1 MWNTFKCKTFED
13 YHDLYL
19 KTDVL
24 LLADFFE
31 NFRETCLENYGLD
44 ACHYYSAP
52 GLAWDAALKMSK
64 IKLQLFD
71 NEEMYTFMER
81 SIRGGVSMITKRH
94 AKANNPECRN
104 HNPNKDNSHLI
115 YLDANNLYG
124 WAMSQYLPTHGFEW
138 MKENDI
144 EKLDINSIPQD
155 GEDGFIFEVDL
166 DYPMELHDLHNDY
179 PLAPERLTI
188 DESMLSPFQWERFP
202 DYQIKNPQVKL
213 TPNLNGKTNYVVHYR
228 NLQFYLNQGMKLK
241 KVHRVLTF
249 KQRPWLKE
257 YIDYNTKCRAQS
269 KSKFA
274 KDFYKLMNNSV
285 FGKTQENLR
294 NRVNVEI
301 ITDKKIALKRAAKP
315 NFERSQT
322 LREDLVVIQNKVIT
336 LKLNKPLYVGFTVLD
351 LSKLLMYDFHYNKM
365 LKWYNDINLC
375 FTDTDSLLY
384 EIKTDNI
391 YNDMQ
396 EHADEYDFSE
406 YAFDHPNYDPK
417 NKKVIGKMK
426 DELCGMCMDEFTGL
440 RPKCYSILSIG
451 KVKDNVKVNN
461 DEVQFQKA
469 KGSKKDHLNHDDYNM
484 VLEKLES
491 IVVKQNVIRSK
502 KHTVKTYH
510 TKKVALTAFDTKRY
524 ILDDNIN
531 TLAYGHY
538 KTQSASRR

>member
-1 MWNTFKCKTFED
+1 MEKFLSVEVGQLQFIDSMQFAGNASLESLVKTLNENDFRYMKEAFPNEQQFQLVKSKQIFPYDFFDSPEKLKYKQFPEREKFFNTLSDKECTEKNYLHGKQVWNTFKCKTFED

-104 HNPNKDNSHLI
+104 YNPNKDNSHLI

-202 DYQIKNPQVKL
+202 DY
-213 TPNLNGKTNYVVHYR
+213 
-228 NLQFYLNQGMKLK
+228 
-241 KVHRVLTF
+241 
-249 KQRPWLKE
+249 
-257 YIDYNTKCRAQS
+257 
-269 KSKFA
+269 
-274 KDFYKLMNNSV
+274 
-285 FGKTQENLR
+285 
-294 NRVNVEI
+294 
-301 ITDKKIALKRAAKP
+301 
-315 NFERSQT
+315 
-322 LREDLVVIQNKVIT
+322 
-336 LKLNKPLYVGFTVLD
+336 
-351 LSKLLMYDFHYNKM
+351 
-365 LKWYNDINLC
+365 
-375 FTDTDSLLY
+375 
-384 EIKTDNI
+384 
-391 YNDMQ
+391 
-396 EHADEYDFSE
+396 
-406 YAFDHPNYDPK
+406 
-417 NKKVIGKMK
+417 
-426 DELCGMCMDEFTGL
+426 
-440 RPKCYSILSIG
+440 
-451 KVKDNVKVNN
+451 
-461 DEVQFQKA
+461 
-469 KGSKKDHLNHDDYNM
+469 
-484 VLEKLES
+484 
-491 IVVKQNVIRSK
+491 
-502 KHTVKTYH
+502 
-510 TKKVALTAFDTKRY
+510 
-524 ILDDNIN
+524 
-531 TLAYGHY
+531 
-538 KTQSASRR
+538 

>member
-1 MWNTFKCKTFED
+1 
-13 YHDLYL
+13 
-19 KTDVL
+19 
-24 LLADFFE
+24 
-31 NFRETCLENYGLD
+31 
-44 ACHYYSAP
+44 
-52 GLAWDAALKMSK
+52 
-64 IKLQLFD
+64 
-71 NEEMYTFMER
+71 
-81 SIRGGVSMITKRH
+81 
-94 AKANNPECRN
+94 
-104 HNPNKDNSHLI
+104 
-115 YLDANNLYG
+115 
-124 WAMSQYLPTHGFEW
+124 
-138 MKENDI
+138 
-144 EKLDINSIPQD
+144 
-155 GEDGFIFEVDL
+155 
-166 DYPMELHDLHNDY
+166 
-179 PLAPERLTI
+179 
-188 DESMLSPFQWERFP
+188 
-202 DYQIKNPQVKL
+202 
-213 TPNLNGKTNYVVHYR
+213 
-228 NLQFYLNQGMKLK
+228 MKLK
-241 KVHRVLTF
+241 KVHRDLTF